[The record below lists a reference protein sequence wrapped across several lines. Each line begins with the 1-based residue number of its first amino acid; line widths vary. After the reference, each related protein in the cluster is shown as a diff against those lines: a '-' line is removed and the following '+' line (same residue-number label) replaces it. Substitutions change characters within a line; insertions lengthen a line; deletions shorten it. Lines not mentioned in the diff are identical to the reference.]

1 LVVVDSLVA
10 VQRPVLSVVAAAG
23 AVDVQ
28 VETVAFVQ
36 TVLAVEY
43 LALVVVV
50 ETVVAGLEQG
60 IVLVVPL
67 VQTAEAVDPWLERV
81 GAVVLLVES
90 VVVVVLS
97 AKTVADC
104 LLQREFVGRVV
115 VFGVGTAHQLCL
127 ESAAVAVELVAAVA
141 LEAAVV
147 VVEVAV
153 SVAAVVVVTAV
164 VAVAAQIVLAA
175 DVSAPVVVQKPL
187 VAEVVVEAVEVDFG
201 WLKDQCCQ
209 FPD

>member
-1 LVVVDSLVA
+1 MVVVDSLVA

-153 SVAAVVVVTAV
+153 AAAAV
-164 VAVAAQIVLAA
+164 VAVAAQIVLAV